1 LISFD
6 DAPWA
11 ALFTP
16 ALTVLSRP
24 VYELGQAAVRLLV
37 EYIQDRSAPA
47 RSLTLPTL
55 LIERDSVATIGPP
68 LG

>member
-1 LISFD
+1 MISFD

-37 EYIQDRSAPA
+37 EQLQDRSTPT
-47 RSLTLPTL
+47 RSLMLPIR